1 MMTKRKGP
9 SLSISNTTVVH
20 PTYQVQI
27 NIFLSHEERCSNI
40 VIPGMAIGGTLGFF
54 EGLRKG
60 RLLPNPT
67 PKLRQNAIVNAMGKR
82 GPVLAANLAVMAL
95 MFTGSERIAQ
105 FSRDKDDVLNSVIAA
120 SATGFMF
127 NCASGPRKCLVYTA
141 LGGAGMGLVAL
152 TGHAHTVLHRG
163 KVNPFTA

>member
-1 MMTKRKGP
+1 MG
-9 SLSISNTTVVH
+9 
-20 PTYQVQI
+20 
-27 NIFLSHEERCSNI
+27 
-40 VIPGMAIGGTLGFF
+40 IGGALGFF

-60 RLLPNPT
+60 RQLPNPT

-82 GPVLAANLAVMAL
+82 GPGLAANLAVMAL
-95 MFTGSERIAQ
+95 MFTASERIALYT
-105 FSRDKDDVLNSVIAA
+105 RDKDDVLNSVIAA

-127 NCASGPRKCLVYTA
+127 NCASGPRKCLVYTV
-141 LGGAGMGLVAL
+141 LGGAGMGLAAL